1 MADTRMV
8 DVNGVKVDIERV
20 KRLLARLIIAEKKNI
35 RTKEKN
41 DMQMVNTIKKMIEE
55 EVECY

>member
-1 MADTRMV
+1 MADNRMV
-8 DVNGVKVDIERV
+8 EVNGVKVDTERV
-20 KRLLARLIIAEKKNI
+20 NRLLARLIIAEKKNI